1 MSGQVAFERAEASA
15 RQSEVKTLAS
25 ANAAA
30 DDRLARTPGAVGGV
44 GADSRRIAGR
54 VFVDRSGVWT
64 DMTYKANSPTIAV
77 KPFSPAYFEL
87 VRALPELAPWLGI
100 GEQVVIAG
108 TRMSIRIDSTGVS
121 VWNGNQLATTVR
133 DFRGL

>member
-1 MSGQVAFERAEASA
+1 
-15 RQSEVKTLAS
+15 
-25 ANAAA
+25 
-30 DDRLARTPGAVGGV
+30 
-44 GADSRRIAGR
+44 
-54 VFVDRSGVWT
+54 
-64 DMTYKANSPTIAV
+64 MTYTAGSPTIAV

-108 TRMSIRIDSTGVS
+108 NRMSIRIDSTGVS
-121 VWNGNQLATTVR
+121 TWSGSQLATTVR